1 MLSKT
6 SHVQKPVISCSCSFV
21 EPRSKMM
28 MMIIMGHKY
37 KRGTCLGEES
47 VGGGRGNVKDIKQL
61 RELKYTI

>member
-1 MLSKT
+1 
-6 SHVQKPVISCSCSFV
+6 
-21 EPRSKMM
+21 MM

-37 KRGTCLGEES
+37 KRGTCLAEES